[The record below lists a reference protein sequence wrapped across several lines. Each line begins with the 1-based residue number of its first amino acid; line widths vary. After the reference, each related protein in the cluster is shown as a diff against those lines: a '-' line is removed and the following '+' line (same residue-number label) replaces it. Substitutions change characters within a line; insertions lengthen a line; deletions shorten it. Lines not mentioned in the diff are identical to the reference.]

1 MQTRLTYPICKIWM
15 SPLIRGMLVWSASR
29 GGYQVTGLNVQS
41 PPLPPSRAHLRG
53 FPSLL
58 LAFLAQMRT
67 ARVRPVTASSFSFSQ
82 SRNGPRL
89 GETYLVLWPLL
100 WWGKRNV
107 TQRKSF
113 EFRRFC
119 LIGDLGL
126 TMRSGGGVGGGG
138 GDSTKATMQSL
149 FKGKPILQTM
159 SPVRFGTSYKWSY
172 WGKEEGDAQK
182 WT

>member
-1 MQTRLTYPICKIWM
+1 M
-15 SPLIRGMLVWSASR
+15 
-29 GGYQVTGLNVQS
+29 TGLNVQ

-67 ARVRPVTASSFSFSQ
+67 ERACALLPPPLSASV
-82 SRNGPRL
+82 SRGT
-89 GETYLVLWPLL
+89 GLVLARRTLCCDRDL
-100 WWGKRNV
+100 RWGKRNV

-119 LIGDLGL
+119 LIGDLGF

-149 FKGKPILQTM
+149 FKGKPILPA
-159 SPVRFGTSYKWSY
+159 SVPSSL
-172 WGKEEGDAQK
+172 WGLPMNDLIEGRRRRDAQK